1 MGEMEDPAPPS
12 SGAPHP
18 WLGDNTTHCAKGA
31 PSPAGCSLS
40 CRVLPVLQGAPPPS
54 GCSLSCRVN
63 ELRKVTPPWPGVCPQ

>member
-12 SGAPHP
+12 SGARHP

-40 CRVLPVLQGAPPPS
+40 CRVLPVLQSAPCPS
-54 GCSLSCRVN
+54 GCSPSFRVLPLLQS
-63 ELRKVTPPWPGVCPQ
+63 E

>member
-12 SGAPHP
+12 SGARHP

-40 CRVLPVLQGAPPPS
+40 CRVLPVLQGAPSPS
-54 GCSLSCRVN
+54 G
-63 ELRKVTPPWPGVCPQ
+63 